1 MDVRAKISM
10 NAELKD
16 FILVAD
22 DFLSEEEC
30 NNFITIFNNLEAAGF
45 SSSRDR
51 NNLDMS
57 DTQVWLSNSMGVS
70 IISTVHVRTFIERFW
85 HHVYP
90 IYLSKFGV
98 FKSFDQHYIR
108 EVKLQKT
115 NPEEGYHVWHC
126 ENGSH
131 ASTRRLLAYIV
142 YLNDVEEGGETEFLY
157 YRRRVQAKRG
167 RIALWPA
174 GFTHTHR
181 GNPPL
186 SGTKYIATGW
196 VEL

>member
-1 MDVRAKISM
+1 M
-10 NAELKD
+10 NIELDD

-22 DFLSEEEC
+22 NFLSEEEC
-30 NNFITIFNNLEAAGF
+30 ANFIKIFNNLDAAGF
-45 SSSRDR
+45 GSTRAR
-51 NNLDMS
+51 NNLEIA
-57 DTQVWLSNSMGVS
+57 DTQVWLSDSMGVS
-70 IISTVHVRTFIERFW
+70 LTSTVHARSFIENFW
-85 HHVYP
+85 HNIYP
-90 IYLSKFGV
+90 IYLNKFGI

-108 EVKLQKT
+108 ELKIQKT

-131 ASTRRLLAYIV
+131 ESMRRLLAYIV

-157 YRRRVQAKRG
+157 YRKRVKAKRG
-167 RIALWPA
+167 RIVLWPA

-186 SGTKYIATGW
+186 SGEKYVATGW